1 MMRRRAFLQS
11 LAAGVAGFA
20 LDPERLLWVPGQRVF
35 FFTPPP
41 LYPTL
46 SISQIVAATYE
57 KVLRERRLTDNL
69 WFDSAFVREC
79 ERKGILIRGADLDV
93 TLDYVRNEP

>member
-1 MMRRRAFLQS
+1 MNRRGFLTA
-11 LAAGVAGFA
+11 LGLGAAGLV
-20 LDPERLLWVPGQRVF
+20 LDPERLLWVPGQRTIF
-35 FFTPPP
+35 LPP

-57 KVLRERRLTDNL
+57 QVLREHRGLTGNL

-79 ERKGILIRGADLDV
+79 ERKGILIRGADLNV
-93 TLDYVRNEP
+93 TLDYLRNEP